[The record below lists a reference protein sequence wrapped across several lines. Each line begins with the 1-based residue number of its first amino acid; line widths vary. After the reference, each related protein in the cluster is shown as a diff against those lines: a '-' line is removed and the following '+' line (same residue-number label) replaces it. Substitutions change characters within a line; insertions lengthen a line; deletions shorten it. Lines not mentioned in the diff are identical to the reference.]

1 MLVEDLIRR
10 IHEFEILCE
19 KLTQQK
25 LAGLFKSSFK
35 GRGLVIDHLRK
46 YEVGDNIKDIDWNVT
61 ARFRE
66 TFVKTFTQENERLVW
81 IVIDV
86 SKSMNRSTACQGKY
100 EAAVVM
106 GAALAYSA
114 IEANDQVGVL
124 FYSDKIEALVPPARG
139 KVHFWRIAREMVAR
153 KGAGRGTN
161 VACALEFL
169 LNARAK
175 NSVVFLLS
183 DFVTADYHQ
192 ITAVLAQQYELVV
205 IRLADAWDGRLPA
218 LGWVRMQDSEC
229 GASHWVNTSS
239 AGFRRRHLEAHARL
253 QQDFED
259 LHANSSVRS
268 LTVSLQD
275 DYLERLVTFLQNKK

>member
-10 IHEFEILCE
+10 LREFEIICE
-19 KLTQQK
+19 KLTQQQ
-25 LAGLFKSSFK
+25 LAGLFKSAFK

-46 YEVGDNIKDIDWNVT
+46 YEVGDNVKDIDWNVT
-61 ARFRE
+61 ARFQE
-66 TFVKTFTQENERLVW
+66 TFVKTYTQENERLVW
-81 IVIDV
+81 VVIDV
-86 SKSMNRSTACQGKY
+86 SKSMNQSTACQGKY

-114 IEANDQVGVL
+114 IEANDRVGVL

-153 KGAGRGTN
+153 KGSGAGTD

-183 DFVTADYHQ
+183 DFVTADYHK
-192 ITAVLAQQYELVV
+192 ITAVLAQQCELVV
-205 IRLADAWDGRLPA
+205 IRIADAWDGRLPA
-218 LGWVRMQDSEC
+218 LGWVRMQDAER
-229 GASHWVNTSS
+229 GTSHWVNTSS
-239 AGFRRRHLEAHARL
+239 AGFRHRHREAYAGL
-253 QQDFED
+253 QRDFED
-259 LHANSSVRS
+259 LHAHGSVRS
-268 LTVSLQD
+268 LTVSVQD
-275 DYLERLVTFLQNKK
+275 NYLERLVTFMQNKP

>member
-10 IHEFEILCE
+10 LREFEIICE
-19 KLTQQK
+19 KLTQQQ
-25 LAGLFKSSFK
+25 LAGLFKSAFK

-46 YEVGDNIKDIDWNVT
+46 YEVGDNVKDIDWNVT

-66 TFVKTFTQENERLVW
+66 TFVKTYTQENERLVW
-81 IVIDV
+81 VVIDV
-86 SKSMNRSTACQGKY
+86 SKSMNQSTACQGKY

-114 IEANDQVGVL
+114 IEANDRVGVL
-124 FYSDKIEALVPPARG
+124 FYSDKIEVLVPPARG

-153 KGAGRGTN
+153 KGSGAGTD

-183 DFVTADYHQ
+183 DFVTADYHK
-192 ITAVLAQQYELVV
+192 ITAVLAQQCELVV
-205 IRLADAWDGRLPA
+205 IRIADAWDGRLPA
-218 LGWVRMQDSEC
+218 LGWVRMQDAER
-229 GASHWVNTSS
+229 GTSHWVNTSS
-239 AGFRRRHLEAHARL
+239 AGFRHRHREAYASL
-253 QQDFED
+253 QRDFED
-259 LHANSSVRS
+259 LHVHGSVRS
-268 LTVSLQD
+268 LTVSVQD
-275 DYLERLVTFLQNKK
+275 NYLERLVTFMQNKP

>member
-10 IHEFEILCE
+10 LREFEIICE
-19 KLTQQK
+19 KLTQQQ
-25 LAGLFKSSFK
+25 LAGLFKSAFK

-46 YEVGDNIKDIDWNVT
+46 YEVGDNVKDIDWNVT

-66 TFVKTFTQENERLVW
+66 TFVKTYTQENERLVW
-81 IVIDV
+81 VVIDV
-86 SKSMNRSTACQGKY
+86 SKSMNQSTACQGKY

-114 IEANDQVGVL
+114 IEANDRVGVL
-124 FYSDKIEALVPPARG
+124 FYSDKIEVLVPPARG

-153 KGAGRGTN
+153 KGSGAGTD

-183 DFVTADYHQ
+183 DFVTADYHK
-192 ITAVLAQQYELVV
+192 ITAVLAQQCELVV
-205 IRLADAWDGRLPA
+205 IRIADAWDGRLPA
-218 LGWVRMQDSEC
+218 LGWVRMQDAER
-229 GASHWVNTSS
+229 GTSHWVNTSS
-239 AGFRRRHLEAHARL
+239 AGFRHRHREAYASL

-259 LHANSSVRS
+259 LHAHGSVRS
-268 LTVSLQD
+268 LTVSVQD
-275 DYLERLVTFLQNKK
+275 NYLERLVTFMQNKP